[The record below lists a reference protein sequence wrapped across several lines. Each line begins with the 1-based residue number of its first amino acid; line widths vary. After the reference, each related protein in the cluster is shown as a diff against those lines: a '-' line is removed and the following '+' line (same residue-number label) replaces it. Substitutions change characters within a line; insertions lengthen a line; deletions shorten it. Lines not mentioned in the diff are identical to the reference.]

1 MVVDPATVHAL
12 AKDNRLLKAAAAKGK
27 ETRQATDLTLFA
39 NASYS
44 GHADYLEQMVRF
56 SSRTTQRC
64 MPTQCTS
71 RAPSSHIGRCTA
83 VC

>member
-44 GHADYLEQMVRF
+44 GHADYLEQMVR
-56 SSRTTQRC
+56 SPAGPHK
-64 MPTQCTS
+64 MH
-71 RAPSSHIGRCTA
+71 AHA
-83 VC
+83 VH